1 MYQHIKYPV
10 YWRQLLHLLEIYF
23 KRILY
28 CSQWQR
34 IFFLVET
41 IFFHSHFFWKPLLQ
55 LEGGQYFKII
65 LFLLEET
72 VFFNFFQIM
81 IRMEVAFRSSEIVFF
96 KESFILASEKGFSI
110 NCKLL
115 FGAFFCWW
123 TQFLKLGVKQFSSIF
138 SIPNSGSS
146 FSG

>member
-1 MYQHIKYPV
+1 MCQHPKYPF
-10 YWRQLLHLLEIYF
+10 YWKQLFHLLEIYF

-28 CSQWQR
+28 YRQWQQ

-41 IFFHSHFFWKPLLQ
+41 IFSYSHFFGKPLLQ
-55 LEGGQYFKII
+55 LEGGQYFKKV

-81 IRMEVAFRSSEIVFF
+81 IRMEVAFRFSEIQFF
-96 KESFILASEKGFSI
+96 KECFILASGNEFSI
-110 NCKLL
+110 NYKIL
-115 FGAFFCWW
+115 FGAFFYRW
-123 TQFLKLGVKQFSSIF
+123 TEFLKLGVKQFSSIF
-138 SIPNSGSS
+138 SISNSGSS